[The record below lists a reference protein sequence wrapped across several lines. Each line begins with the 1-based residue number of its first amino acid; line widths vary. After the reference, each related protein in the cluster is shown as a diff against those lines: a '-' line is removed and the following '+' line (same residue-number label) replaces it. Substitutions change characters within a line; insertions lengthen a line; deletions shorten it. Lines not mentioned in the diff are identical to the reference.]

1 MPVFNPF
8 QPWTYQENRPRQP
21 KPATTEEVKPPTARP
36 SPPPPTAGGGVIIEH
51 TPGGVVGH
59 GGVHVPP
66 TTTPTSTGGS
76 KPPTPPPGG
85 AGGTK
90 TPTTGGSTPG
100 TSTAIQS
107 TALSMAQG
115 VVSDY
120 KSHGVAYGPGINSAE
135 SFLAYMN
142 ALKQSNPALYNQ
154 LMQNPTIRQAMQYAQ
169 AYINYANAFV
179 NWHLNPNPTMTTQQ
193 FAVTTANN
201 LMTQINQNMQSG
213 NYSQALQY
221 AQMLKTLAQQYGLPI
236 NTQSLNTLIN
246 ELSILSRLPNPPS
259 TSGPRLDP
267 HMLSALARE
276 DPGFYNLVLMTNY
289 QNSYRQ
295 WSAYANQLN
304 QLANQAQSMGL
315 TDLANR
321 LRAQASTANQV
332 AQGYLTQF
340 ILSAPPVQQ
349 FVSSYNQLVSLLN
362 NQPNPQTDP
371 QGWVQWYNKVRAL
384 TTQTINAYDQAKIYL
399 VQGKDLPQIQQLI
412 EAGGY
417 VTQLNQ
423 QLGALPMLNVTP
435 SALAQPGGLGMA
447 FMGGALTQSLAQ
459 LPPGT
464 RVTQT
469 QATTTQNLNPIERA
483 GYEVG
488 RYLSEFSQWWVNT
501 NPLYAALL
509 SQLPPGQR
517 RQVENALAMSS
528 NPAAGLGFGLGLF
541 AVPISQL
548 ASWAANAGGLPP
560 IVTEIVGAP
569 AEFYSGL
576 NLGIAQS
583 GQGFK
588 APSGPI
594 GFVWQTLTGSEYV
607 TPASIGSLV
616 SFALPIAALRSADI
630 AELLMRIDPT
640 MLMMSGLGRGLIRT
654 GAWLETAGPSLAEE
668 LAPIAESGRLGSSI
682 YRLGEFLGDVAGLA
696 GRGLRVVGSAL
707 TPVMVEEEP
716 IVEFERVGEGVFRPT
731 LELQPARVRVAPIVT
746 GISEEVPG
754 LGTIRIVP
762 VASEVVGGLTSAG
775 EVAGVEGVTTP
786 FVRALVEELPPEQAA
801 EVLREVRYMIG
812 YPGRLPIEAGF
823 LVGVNPL
830 YEEAQQDV
838 FDVVNRLWRLARA
851 SRLAEQVMENTES
864 PLLARLTYELT
875 QNIPVTALESARFG
889 NFMRDVEEAA
899 ITSKDFSEFMGRL
912 AQIARRYGLE
922 APPSNVAS
930 ELYSELMGSL
940 RTMATL
946 ESQGLVRPGAQAI
959 RFIASEMP
967 GQPYLLE
974 YGPARAFGLGET
986 GELVSVLEGTENLPR
1001 VGYAVTPSGRLLT
1014 TITEEEAELPPALR
1028 AGEEALG
1035 GAGAGARAGAEA
1047 GTELQQLERLGLTE
1061 EQAEAL
1067 LRQAESMGT
1076 RFAPIGGAELGA
1088 LVRALEE
1095 ARQSQQ
1101 PIATGGG
1108 SQVSITIQR
1117 PTTQTPQLP
1126 TTAQARAGGGGG
1138 IGVGGGGGGGGE
1150 SELEEYWTWVIPP
1163 ERRGFV
1169 AVSPPYV
1176 PIQTV
1181 QTTKTTPYVIT
1192 PPTTYNPPTTSTYTE
1207 APPVT
1212 VTQTPTIETPV
1223 PPTAVPTIPPFLI
1236 PLLWFP
1242 SWMPQQY
1249 PMTGELARP
1258 GTMREILVL

>member
-1 MPVFNPF
+1 
-8 QPWTYQENRPRQP
+8 
-21 KPATTEEVKPPTARP
+21 
-36 SPPPPTAGGGVIIEH
+36 
-51 TPGGVVGH
+51 
-59 GGVHVPP
+59 
-66 TTTPTSTGGS
+66 
-76 KPPTPPPGG
+76 
-85 AGGTK
+85 
-90 TPTTGGSTPG
+90 
-100 TSTAIQS
+100 
-107 TALSMAQG
+107 
-115 VVSDY
+115 
-120 KSHGVAYGPGINSAE
+120 
-135 SFLAYMN
+135 
-142 ALKQSNPALYNQ
+142 
-154 LMQNPTIRQAMQYAQ
+154 
-169 AYINYANAFV
+169 
-179 NWHLNPNPTMTTQQ
+179 
-193 FAVTTANN
+193 
-201 LMTQINQNMQSG
+201 MQSG
-213 NYSQALQY
+213 NYRQANLYAQALQY
-221 AQMLKTLAQQYGLPI
+221 FI
-236 NTQSLNTLIN
+236 NRYSVPVDWQFRQSLNTLTK
-246 ELSILSRLPNPPS
+246 ETAILSRLPKPPS
-259 TSGPRLDP
+259 TGDPRLDP
-267 HMLSALARE
+267 HLLSTLARE
-276 DPGFYNLVLMTNY
+276 DPGFYSLVLMSNY
-289 QNSYRQ
+289 RNSYQ
-295 WSAYANQLN
+295 SWLNYSNELN
-304 QLANQAQSMGL
+304 QLANEAQSMGL

-321 LRAQASTANQV
+321 LRAQASVANQV

-340 ILSAPPVQQ
+340 IMSAPPVQQ
-349 FVSSYNQLVSLLN
+349 FMASYNQLVNLLN

-371 QGWVQWYNKVRAL
+371 QGWLQWYREVMSTA
-384 TTQTINAYDQAKIYL
+384 QQAYNAYDQAKIYL

-435 SALAQPGGLGMA
+435 NALTQPGGLGMA

-469 QATTTQNLNPIERA
+469 QTTTTQNLNPIERA

-488 RYLSEFSQWWVNT
+488 KYLSEFSQWWVNT

-509 SQLPPGQR
+509 SQLPPEQR
-517 RQVENALAMSS
+517 RQVENALAMTS
-528 NPAAGLGFGLGLF
+528 NPAAALGAGLGLF

-548 ASWAANAGGLPP
+548 ASWAANAGGLPS

-576 NLGIAQS
+576 NLGLAQS
-583 GQGFK
+583 GQGFR
-588 APSGPI
+588 APSGPLGTAWRI
-594 GFVWQTLTGSEYV
+594 LTGSEYV

-640 MLMMSGLGRGLIRT
+640 TWLMTGVGRGLIRA

-682 YRLGEFLGDVAGLA
+682 YRLGEFLGDITGLA

-707 TPVMVEEEP
+707 TPVMIEEEP
-716 IVEFERVGEGVFRPT
+716 VVEFERVGEGLFRPT
-731 LELQPARVRVAPIVT
+731 LELRPVGVRVAPRVAPIVSN
-746 GISEEVPG
+746 IPG
-754 LGTIRIVP
+754 VGTVRIIP
-762 VASEVVGGLTSAG
+762 IGSEVVGGLTSAG

-786 FVRALVEELPPEQAA
+786 LVRALVEELPPEQAT

-812 YPGRLPIEAGF
+812 MTGRLPIEAGF

-830 YEEAQQDV
+830 YEESEQDV
-838 FDVVNRLWRLARA
+838 LDIMNKLWRLARA

-864 PLLARLTYELT
+864 PLLARLTYELM
-875 QNIPVTALESARFG
+875 QNIPVTAFESGRFA

-899 ITSKDFSEFMGRL
+899 ITSKDFNEFMPRL
-912 AQIARRYGLE
+912 AQIARKYGLE
-922 APPSNVAS
+922 APPSTIAS
-930 ELYSELMGSL
+930 ELYNELMGNL

-959 RFIASEMP
+959 RFIASELP
-967 GQPYLLE
+967 GMPYLLE

-1001 VGYAVTPSGRLLT
+1001 VGYAVTPYGRLLT

-1028 AGEEALG
+1028 AGEELAG
-1035 GAGAGARAGAEA
+1035 GAGAGERAGAETGTEL

-1061 EQAEAL
+1061 EQAMQL

-1101 PIATGGG
+1101 QPIGISGGG
-1108 SQVSITIQR
+1108 QVSITIQR
-1117 PTTQTPQLP
+1117 PATQLPQPPTTQT
-1126 TTAQARAGGGGG
+1126 RAGGGGG
-1138 IGVGGGGGGGGE
+1138 MGIGGGGGGGGE

-1169 AVSPPYV
+1169 AASPPYV

-1181 QTTKTTPYVIT
+1181 QTTRATPITIT
-1192 PPTTYNPPTTSTYTE
+1192 PPTTYNPPTTGTYTE
-1207 APPVT
+1207 TPPVT
-1212 VTQTPTIETPV
+1212 ATQTPTETPPI
-1223 PPTAVPTIPPFLI
+1223 PPTATPTIPPFLI
-1236 PLLWFP
+1236 PLLWLP
-1242 SWMPQQY
+1242 SWMPTQY
-1249 PMTGELARP
+1249 PATTELARP